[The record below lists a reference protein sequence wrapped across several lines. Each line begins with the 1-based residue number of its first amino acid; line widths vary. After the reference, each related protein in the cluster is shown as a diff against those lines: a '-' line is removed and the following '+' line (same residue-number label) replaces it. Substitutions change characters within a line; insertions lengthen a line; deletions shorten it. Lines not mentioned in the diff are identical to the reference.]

1 MIGTYDSQ
9 CVDLVLGFHK
19 RVDGKLL
26 FYELS
31 TLKTVQFLFWGFE
44 CDLKLRENF
53 PGFFYRIK
61 SSKSF
66 KEYFSMCEISVS
78 Y

>member
-9 CVDLVLGFHK
+9 CVDLVLGFHR

-53 PGFFYRIK
+53 PGFFFIVSRVLNR
-61 SSKSF
+61 SKS
-66 KEYFSMCEISVS
+66 ISVCVK
-78 Y
+78 